1 MLGKSAAARSE
12 IPPEKRGLIKARL
25 KLPRE
30 LTGNTRLDV
39 SGFNRPEWLN

>member
-1 MLGKSAAARSE
+1 MLGKALQRDLKSRQKSE
-12 IPPEKRGLIKARL
+12 VIKARL

-39 SGFNRPEWLN
+39 QDSTAPNG